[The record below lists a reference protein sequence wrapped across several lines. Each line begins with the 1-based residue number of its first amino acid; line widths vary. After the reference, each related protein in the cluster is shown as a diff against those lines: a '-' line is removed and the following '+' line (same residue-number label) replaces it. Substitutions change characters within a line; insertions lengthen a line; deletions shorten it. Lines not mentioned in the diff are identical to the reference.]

1 MSVIG
6 VVEEEDED
14 LVLLAQLDALGE
26 SVAASHQ
33 HTAVASLHAAIAAVS
48 DASALRRVAQRI
60 ARVLPLTRV
69 NSPRFRLLLLL
80 PAVFAAAAR
89 LQLLAPGADD
99 CAAVW
104 RVLTDAPAGAATAFS
119 SACAPHLLDALSD
132 CATVWR
138 AVGDSLRAQLW
149 RLRASIDDA
158 ATRVAIVRHCFL
170 IAQRLE
176 SADWVRLAV
185 TLLGDVADANDRSA
199 LLYVVELSLQHSA
212 ALSRLVLV
220 DVASRASTLAT
231 TDAVADLALLLLLPG
246 SSSAHR
252 LIVSSTA
259 AACLVAALQQFNT
272 SLYVNYASDTGAAA
286 SSSSSSSLSSSS
298 FAVDSNTNVLARGVV
313 RGIYASRCA
322 NRLFALAQCLA
333 QLKWRSVHSRA
344 LFVAAKGV
352 TSTAAAS
359 LNVSSKD
366 PLPSLDADGSALVR
380 RIGTALMHQIFLV
393 HEGARSTV
401 ITSLAQPLVAMC
413 ESDGAAVDGG
423 DEEDVDAHVA
433 VLELITGTHSA
444 LCLAHHKALLDIV
457 SQLLASPRCT
467 HPVAWRA
474 VSAVLRLC
482 RASAALF
489 DDAMLLLRK
498 WIRAHELPARS
509 LALCAL
515 VDLLAHDSLP
525 HASQRLDL
533 FRTLAAPVSPL
544 RDASVP
550 LVDVQVRPEWRDLP
564 APIVV
569 ALLQATRGAALAHE
583 TLLDVADA
591 SGASDAS
598 AADIVS
604 TLARELSH
612 APSSVRAAVYAA
624 FERLHRTR
632 VGSAGAVVPTSLLL
646 AAVKALLVRQLARFC
661 RRDGDVVSLSLEH
674 CFDEQAAASIVLTT
688 PSKSATNRARS
699 LDDAAVVREDLSV
712 LVRALLTFD
721 DVAPDSPVSFTARAV
736 LDALQRAIAEPDA
749 VRAAFDAKAPPR
761 SAAVCDGGDD
771 EEDDGGGSGKDKVRH
786 VPSRWTAHFA
796 NELKLPACSVARVS
810 RRVRCALLA
819 PLYGVFV
826 SRFEA
831 TQRTALL
838 DVGALVATVAGTTI
852 EPHVLRH
859 VAVDAASDAL
869 LLSLTKGVLQLK
881 QAGDVDVV
889 LPFALD
895 VWARGGD
902 ERGRDDAPAAL
913 RAAAGVVSSRSEL
926 ECTALQC
933 VAHVLQL
940 DDDGERCAALVAR
953 WSGASPASLA
963 CAMVGKM
970 RDRVVAGVELPL
982 LQAYVAAA
990 SAVALLAPRELAS
1003 EQLEDAAVQM
1013 LQLLDEFRISHAT
1026 VVRLFLRFVF
1036 DHARSPTAC
1045 AVASRIVAVWAE
1057 LLDYRRPADVEPD
1070 EAAPRQLD
1078 ELVSR
1083 LSFSDSAASQR
1094 ASLALLLAFLT
1105 ERISSASKFDAS
1117 VAAIALDLCDA
1128 VFWRVVQLPHD
1139 GGDGDDDD
1147 SDGGSADATAFDAR
1161 LMSDG
1166 TVARCLGLVAS
1177 LLGRVSALLQENTVQ
1192 RPWRAVV
1199 ERIAAL
1205 ASALLIAHRSRRA
1218 LLGRGVQQRLPALV
1232 RATEQFLLDL
1242 RAFVGAVDADDL
1254 IDAATRRHLAALR
1267 RSVAAFERAAETAVE
1282 PLPATLGKL
1291 RSASNVVSR
1300 KRHRALRSRNAWI
1313 DAALA
1318 DETGNDTFA
1327 DLEDFIEE

>member
-1 MSVIG
+1 
-6 VVEEEDED
+6 
-14 LVLLAQLDALGE
+14 
-26 SVAASHQ
+26 
-33 HTAVASLHAAIAAVS
+33 
-48 DASALRRVAQRI
+48 
-60 ARVLPLTRV
+60 
-69 NSPRFRLLLLL
+69 
-80 PAVFAAAAR
+80 
-89 LQLLAPGADD
+89 
-99 CAAVW
+99 
-104 RVLTDAPAGAATAFS
+104 
-119 SACAPHLLDALSD
+119 
-132 CATVWR
+132 
-138 AVGDSLRAQLW
+138 
-149 RLRASIDDA
+149 
-158 ATRVAIVRHCFL
+158 
-170 IAQRLE
+170 
-176 SADWVRLAV
+176 
-185 TLLGDVADANDRSA
+185 
-199 LLYVVELSLQHSA
+199 
-212 ALSRLVLV
+212 
-220 DVASRASTLAT
+220 
-231 TDAVADLALLLLLPG
+231 
-246 SSSAHR
+246 
-252 LIVSSTA
+252 
-259 AACLVAALQQFNT
+259 
-272 SLYVNYASDTGAAA
+272 
-286 SSSSSSSLSSSS
+286 
-298 FAVDSNTNVLARGVV
+298 
-313 RGIYASRCA
+313 
-322 NRLFALAQCLA
+322 LA

-344 LFVAAKGV
+344 LFVAAKGM

-366 PLPSLDADGSALVR
+366 PLPSLDADGSALLR

-401 ITSLAQPLVAMC
+401 IASLAQPLVAMC
-413 ESDGAAVDGG
+413 ESDGAVVDGS
-423 DEEDVDAHVA
+423 DEDDVDAHVA

-444 LCLAHHKALLDIV
+444 LCLAHHKTMLDIV

-467 HPVAWRA
+467 HPLAWRA

-515 VDLLAHDSLP
+515 VDLLAYDSLP

-550 LVDVQVRPEWRDLP
+550 LIDVQVRPEWRDLP

-632 VGSAGAVVPTSLLL
+632 VGSAGSVVPTSLLL

-674 CFDEQAAASIVLTT
+674 CFDEQAATSIVLTT
-688 PSKSATNRARS
+688 PSKSATNRARA

-761 SAAVCDGGDD
+761 SAAVGDGEDD
-771 EEDDGGGSGKDKVRH
+771 EEDDGGGRGKEKARH
-786 VPSRWTAHFA
+786 VPSSWTAHFA
-796 NELKLPACSVARVS
+796 NELKLPACSVTRVS

-819 PLYGVFV
+819 PLYSVFV

-852 EPHVLRH
+852 ESHVLRY

-881 QAGDVDVV
+881 QVGDVDVV

-902 ERGRDDAPAAL
+902 ERSRDDTAPAAL

-926 ECTALQC
+926 ECTALRC
-933 VAHVLQL
+933 VTHVLQL
-940 DDDGERCAALVAR
+940 DDDRERCAALVSR

-963 CAMVGKM
+963 CAIVGKM
-970 RDRVVAGVELPL
+970 HDRVVAGVELPL

-1057 LLDYRRPADVEPD
+1057 LLDYHRPADVEPD
-1070 EAAPRQLD
+1070 ETAPRQLD

-1094 ASLALLLAFLT
+1094 ASLALLLTFLT

-1128 VFWRVVQLPHD
+1128 VFWRVVRLPHHD
-1139 GGDGDDDD
+1139 DDDDDDD
-1147 SDGGSADATAFDAR
+1147 SDDDDDATAFDAR

-1166 TVARCLGLVAS
+1166 TVARCLGLVAT

-1232 RATEQFLLDL
+1232 RTTEQFLLDL